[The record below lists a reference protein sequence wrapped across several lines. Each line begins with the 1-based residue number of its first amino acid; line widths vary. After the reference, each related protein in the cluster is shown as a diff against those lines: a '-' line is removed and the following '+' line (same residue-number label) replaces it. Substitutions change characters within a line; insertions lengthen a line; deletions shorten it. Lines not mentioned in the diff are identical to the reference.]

1 MLPPLQHQMLRRA
14 EGICVTKLVEI
25 SCRIRKDRKKEVVEK
40 KVINH
45 VSIY

>member
-1 MLPPLQHQMLRRA
+1 MLRRA

-40 KVINH
+40 KSDKSCVHLLEWIGL
-45 VSIY
+45 